1 MKFPR
6 NLLTILTL
14 CILALNACATPPTEA
29 SAPAED
35 TTETKPETEA
45 EMESE
50 ADLSTADLAAVK
62 DYAIA
67 QAEQM
72 TAASA
77 ELVATAQS
85 YYDLIAAHDFDYQ
98 AAWDAESE
106 TLVNLVATAK
116 QQWLTTSQHYELNE
130 GIVAGVPS
138 LAYYDVWIDAGPSA
152 VEDPTEALEW
162 ELTLPDGRV
171 LESPGNFFHHLTE
184 PTIWTTNAE
193 FTGLAVDLDG
203 NGEIEFAEGLPEA
216 NIFLGA
222 TQGLDAAGQ
231 EMLTAINAWEPTLS
245 DAFTALAVM
254 VPTMNEYFEQ
264 WKLSSFVA
272 GDSTAEA
279 NFVAVSR
286 LFDINGI
293 LHGLDVTYENVGVV
307 VEESNPELHAQI
319 DTNLD
324 SLLAYVSD
332 LYQQEQTGKI
342 FSPEEA
348 DLFGTEAQEQ
358 ATAISGQVSQAASL
372 LDIEIQE

>member
-6 NLLTILTL
+6 NLLTL
-14 CILALNACATPPTEA
+14 CILCTLALNACAAPAPTETENT
-29 SAPAED
+29 PAEA
-35 TTETKPETEA
+35 ETGA
-45 EMESE
+45 EPE
-50 ADLSTADLAAVK
+50 ADLSAADLAAVK
-62 DYAIA
+62 DYAID

-77 ELVATAQS
+77 KLAATAQH
-85 YYDLIAAHDFDYQ
+85 YYDLIASHDFDYQ
-98 AAWDAESE
+98 AAWEADDEELAG
-106 TLVNLVATAK
+106 LIATAK
-116 QQWLTTSQHYELNE
+116 DQWLVTSQHYELNE

-152 VEDPTEALEW
+152 EEDPAEALEW
-162 ELTLPDGRV
+162 ELALPDGRV
-171 LESPGNFFHHLTE
+171 LASPGNFFHHLTE
-184 PTIWTTNAE
+184 PAIWVTNPE

-216 NIFLGA
+216 NVFLGA
-222 TQGLDAAGQ
+222 AQGLDAAGG
-231 EMLTAINAWEPTLS
+231 EMLAAINAWEPTLS

-264 WKLSSFVA
+264 WKLSSYVT
-272 GDSTAEA
+272 GDSTEEA

-307 VEESNPELHAQI
+307 VDETNPELHAQI
-319 DTNLD
+319 DSNLGD
-324 SLLAYVSD
+324 LVAYVSD
-332 LYQQEQTGKI
+332 LYAQEQGGKV
-342 FSPEEA
+342 FTPEEA
-348 DLFGTEAQEQ
+348 DLFGTEAQDQ

-372 LDIEIQE
+372 LAIEIQE